1 MPPGRKMFVY
11 SFLKSN
17 DLGPGGWSQTAL
29 HINLWLFLLF
39 SCSFMSNFFVTPTD
53 CSLPGSSV
61 HGISQA
67 RLLEWVSISFSR
79 GSSWPRHQNSIS
91 YLAGGFF
98 TTEKSAAAAAAAA
111 AKSLQLCP
119 TLCDPVDGSPPGS
132 PVPGILHWS
141 GLPFPSPMNESKKWK
156 WSRSVVSNYWTTWE
170 ALKSLDYLLI
180 PVCPMASHSSDS
192 LSQNGNNSGLYF
204 IALLWKETGY
214 SSSRKLPPSK

>member
-1 MPPGRKMFVY
+1 MVQLSHPHMTTGKIVTLTVKTFVSRVMSWCFNMLSRFVISCY
-11 SFLKSN
+11 YLIKRSS
-17 DLGPGGWSQTAL
+17 
-29 HINLWLFLLF
+29 F
-39 SCSFMSNFFVTPTD
+39 SCDSMD

-91 YLAGGFF
+91 CLAGGFF
-98 TTEKSAAAAAAAA
+98 TTEKSAAAAAA
-111 AKSLQLCP
+111 KSLQSCL
-119 TLCDPVDGSPPGS
+119 TLCDPIDGSPPGS

-141 GLPFPSPMNESKKWK
+141 GLPFPSPVNESKKWK

-180 PVCPMASHSSDS
+180 PVCPMASQI
-192 LSQNGNNSGLYF
+192 LRFL
-204 IALLWKETGY
+204 ITKWE
-214 SSSRKLPPSK
+214 